1 MNKKW
6 KLWGI
11 SMFGCV
17 VLAGCSTANAQQVF
31 VNQIEQELRANDHQ
45 VATRLQLGITDL
57 EGVFDK
63 NHVLALL
70 EDVSLIVEVHQDF
83 LLQQVDF
90 LGRLSSVPTPKFSPL
105 HVISLGTEQY
115 VNAPFVADLISLVE
129 DSSASDAAVKA
140 LKHQY
145 LNVADLVDA
154 EESDEW
160 LQQLGSMFLTLFDA
174 TGSRQTDESRRAH
187 QALIEALKQMPAA
200 RFAQSGDRVTLT
212 MGPEELGILRRAAAS
227 LTEDTQISNRMI
239 KQASE
244 LVDNLK
250 NEYDVFQ
257 IMMSSSMRERA
268 FTIELRVEPKAFSDL
283 PFRKLGI
290 RLDVTAIDFVPPVAP
305 EATNIIATDKFY
317 AMMKL
322 LNFGSQ
328 KTQESAATDTMFV
341 DGFFSDKAFEDFYHN
356 AERVS
361 ESFSEQQKVSYYAS
375 LMADYGRYLT
385 IDQVAKL
392 KELLFP

>member
-1 MNKKW
+1 MV
-6 KLWGI
+6 GY
-11 SMFGCV
+11 
-17 VLAGCSTANAQQVF
+17 ST
-31 VNQIEQELRANDHQ
+31 
-45 VATRLQLGITDL
+45 
-57 EGVFDK
+57 
-63 NHVLALL
+63 
-70 EDVSLIVEVHQDF
+70 
-83 LLQQVDF
+83 
-90 LGRLSSVPTPKFSPL
+90 
-105 HVISLGTEQY
+105 
-115 VNAPFVADLISLVE
+115 
-129 DSSASDAAVKA
+129 
-140 LKHQY
+140 
-145 LNVADLVDA
+145 
-154 EESDEW
+154 
-160 LQQLGSMFLTLFDA
+160 
-174 TGSRQTDESRRAH
+174 
-187 QALIEALKQMPAA
+187 
-200 RFAQSGDRVTLT
+200 RFC
-212 MGPEELGILRRAAAS
+212 
-227 LTEDTQISNRMI
+227 
-239 KQASE
+239 
-244 LVDNLK
+244 
-250 NEYDVFQ
+250 
-257 IMMSSSMRERA
+257 
-268 FTIELRVEPKAFSDL
+268 DL